1 MSYCTIQDILK
12 DIDQTQLIYLLND
25 ENRTAGEIDLEDA
38 DDVCVIRANEIIAD
52 ADEEINGYLRR
63 RYELPFTSTPT
74 IIKRLSKEISIR
86 NIKRRRHRDDLSES
100 EETAYRS
107 VIRTLENIQKS
118 VIDIGAEETDPVEG
132 EFVVNKTE
140 DDRVFPKSVL
150 DMF

>member
-1 MSYCTIQDILK
+1 MSYSTIDDILK
-12 DIDQTQLIYLLND
+12 DISRKELIHYLND
-25 ENRTAGEIDLEDA
+25 ENRAENEVDLEDN
-38 DDVCVIRANEIIAD
+38 DDACVIRANEIIAE

-63 RYELPFTSTPT
+63 RYELPFSVVPT

-100 EETAYRS
+100 EESAYRA
-107 VIRTLENIQKS
+107 VIRTLENIQKG
-118 VIDIGAEETDPVEG
+118 VIDIGAEPSVPAEG

-140 DDRVFPKSVL
+140 DDRVFPKSIL